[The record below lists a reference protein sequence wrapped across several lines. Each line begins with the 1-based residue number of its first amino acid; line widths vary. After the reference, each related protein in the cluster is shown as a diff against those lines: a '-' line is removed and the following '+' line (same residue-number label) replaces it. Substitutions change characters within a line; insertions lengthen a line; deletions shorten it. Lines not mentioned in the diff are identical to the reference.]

1 MLSMGLTSNKN
12 HYLHDSLLNGFPSPG
27 SPSRLLHILGYLSEN
42 GLTNNGTCDHFESEP
57 ARIADILR
65 VSTNDY
71 IATIESSAENAKKYL
86 GKLVDVI
93 FSGMQDQRSVADDI
107 DPIEL
112 LAARSGNIRQEFD
125 EKLAKLKLIL
135 APYWQL
141 NISDS
146 KHVVD

>member
-12 HYLHDSLLNGFPSPG
+12 HYLHDSLLNGFPSPE
-27 SPSRLLHILGYLSEN
+27 SPPRLLHILEYLSEN
-42 GLTNNGTCDHFESEP
+42 GLNNSGICDLFESEP
-57 ARIADILR
+57 ASIASLLR
-65 VSTNDY
+65 VHTNDY
-71 IATIESSAENAKKYL
+71 IATIESSAENAKKDL

-93 FSGMQDQRSVADDI
+93 LSRMQDQRSVAADI

-112 LAARSGNIRQEFD
+112 LAARSGNTGQEFD
-125 EKLAKLKLIL
+125 EKLAQLKLIL

-146 KHVVD
+146 KHMVD